1 MYPVPR
7 FTPPN
12 SFSPRGPVNRGFTV
26 IAISLQSNHIINR
39 CTNNMYYAECPGR
52 SHFILLCSKIS
63 REKLDTEM
71 DKIGENTS
79 INYEGKRAVTVMP
92 REAGERFST
101 SPGYCK
107 LVTYSRR

>member
-1 MYPVPR
+1 
-7 FTPPN
+7 
-12 SFSPRGPVNRGFTV
+12 
-26 IAISLQSNHIINR
+26 
-39 CTNNMYYAECPGR
+39 MYYAECPGR

-92 REAGERFST
+92 REAGE
-101 SPGYCK
+101 
-107 LVTYSRR
+107 

>member
-1 MYPVPR
+1 
-7 FTPPN
+7 
-12 SFSPRGPVNRGFTV
+12 
-26 IAISLQSNHIINR
+26 
-39 CTNNMYYAECPGR
+39 MYYAECPGR